1 MLVVDNEG
9 NKIIQNQKM
18 VDMWSLPPELADKID
33 DGPELEWITKQ
44 IKNPRQFA
52 EKVTYLYDHPA
63 EISHDEIELL
73 DGKFF
78 DRYSAPVRGKDEKH
92 YGRFWVFR
100 DVSNRKRAE
109 VELLNAK
116 TAAEAANRAKS
127 EFLANMSHE
136 IRTPMNGVIGMAGL
150 LLDTELSPQQL
161 EYAETINA
169 SAESLLSIINDVLD
183 LSKIESGR
191 AEFEVLDFD
200 LLETTESSME
210 VVSNQARAKG
220 IELLSLVEP
229 DVPTRLLGGAGQL
242 RQVLT
247 NILGNAVKF
256 TDRGEV
262 SLRVSLQA
270 ETPTAALLQFE
281 VNDTGIGISPEA
293 QARIFHAFEQ
303 ADGSTTR
310 KYGGTGLGLTISQRL
325 VEKMGGKICVESTP
339 GKGSVFR
346 FTLQLGKQ
354 SNVRLKIGVEHEQ
367 LARCRALIVD
377 DNETSGQFLHNQI
390 VSWNVRNDTARSGA
404 AALELLRHAAAEHD
418 PYTFSIIDMQNAG
431 NGRPGACTGYQ
442 IRSCARRDEAHHV
455 DAIRQNLERGSATK
469 RRNCRL
475 PFQARSPVDLL

>member
-1 MLVVDNEG
+1 MYRRGCLVV
-9 NKIIQNQKM
+9 
-18 VDMWSLPPELADKID
+18 
-33 DGPELEWITKQ
+33 
-44 IKNPRQFA
+44 
-52 EKVTYLYDHPA
+52 H
-63 EISHDEIELL
+63 
-73 DGKFF
+73 
-78 DRYSAPVRGKDEKH
+78 
-92 YGRFWVFR
+92 
-100 DVSNRKRAE
+100 
-109 VELLNAK
+109 
-116 TAAEAANRAKS
+116 
-127 EFLANMSHE
+127 
-136 IRTPMNGVIGMAGL
+136 
-150 LLDTELSPQQL
+150 
-161 EYAETINA
+161 
-169 SAESLLSIINDVLD
+169 
-183 LSKIESGR
+183 
-191 AEFEVLDFD
+191 
-200 LLETTESSME
+200 
-210 VVSNQARAKG
+210 
-220 IELLSLVEP
+220 
-229 DVPTRLLGGAGQL
+229 GQL

-390 VSWNVRNDTARSGA
+390 VSWNVRNDTVRSGA

-418 PYTFSIIDMQNAG
+418 PYTFSIIDMQMPEMDGLALARAIKSDPALAATKLIMLMPFGKTLNEDQLRSVEIAAFRSKPVRQSTFFDCLSNAIASTALAPKVINSTTVPASNPTTRLRRRILIVEDNQVNQMVALG
-431 NGRPGACTGYQ
+431 QLKILGYDAEIAANGQGALEALRSDHYDAVLMDCQLPEMDGFAATAE
-442 IRSCARRDEAHHV
+442 IRRREGDGKHTWIIAMTANAMDGDRERCLAAGMDDYV
-455 DAIRQNLERGSATK
+455 SKPIRTTELNAVLERVM
-469 RRNCRL
+469 CR
-475 PFQARSPVDLL
+475 PKSVQMKIPAVDDS